1 MRRRMGVGGSSVERW
16 LEVPVDQVRPSPYQA
31 RRHFGSEALQ
41 ELSESIRENGLLQ
54 PVVVRPVGGAYEL
67 VAGERRWRA
76 ARMAGLERIPA
87 VVMEADDR
95 RAAVLSLV
103 ENLQRENLHFLEE
116 AEGYRELIEDFHL
129 RQSELAAR
137 IGKSPSTVANRLRL
151 LHLPEAVRREIFRR
165 RDVVSERHARA
176 LLRIEDEQLQMEVLE
191 KIVEADL
198 TVQETERWVEQLVA
212 ASGQR
217 PPTNP
222 GRRQVRVIKDIR
234 IFLNTFRQA
243 VNHLQA
249 AGVATRL
256 EEVDLGE
263 ELEVRVRISKRPVPV
278 AGKTVPDRA
287 VQNLP
292 GKAAR
297 RE

>member
-1 MRRRMGVGGSSVERW
+1 MRGVDSSTERW

-41 ELSESIRENGLLQ
+41 ELSESLRENGMLQ

-87 VVMEADDR
+87 LVVEADDQ

-116 AEGYRELIEDFHL
+116 AEGYRELIEDFHM
-129 RQSELAAR
+129 RQADLAAR
-137 IGKSPSTVANRLRL
+137 IGKSASSVANRLRL
-151 LHLPEAVRREIFRR
+151 LRLPEAVRREIFRR
-165 RDVVSERHARA
+165 RDLVSERHARA
-176 LLRIEDEQLQMEVLE
+176 LLRLEDEETQLEVLRRV
-191 KIVEADL
+191 VEEEL
-198 TVQETERWVEQLVA
+198 TVRETERLVEQVLA
-212 ASGQR
+212 TREDAPASGG
-217 PPTNP
+217 
-222 GRRQVRVIKDIR
+222 GRRQIRVIKDIR

-243 VNHLQA
+243 VSHLQA
-249 AGVATRL
+249 AGVATRM

-263 ELEVRVRISKRPVPV
+263 ELEVRVRISKRP
-278 AGKTVPDRA
+278 AGTQASWVTSS
-287 VQNLP
+287 QNAA
-292 GKAAR
+292 GRSAR
-297 RE
+297 RG

>member
-1 MRRRMGVGGSSVERW
+1 MRVGGPSAERW

-41 ELSESIRENGLLQ
+41 ELSESIRENGMLQ

-76 ARMAGLERIPA
+76 ARMAGLQRIPA
-87 VVMEADDR
+87 VVVEADDQ

-129 RQSELAAR
+129 RQADLAAQV
-137 IGKSPSTVANRLRL
+137 GKSASSVANRLRL
-151 LHLPEAVRREIFRR
+151 LRLPEAVRREIFRR

-176 LLRIEDEQLQMEVLE
+176 LLRLEDEQLQMEVLQRV
-191 KIVEADL
+191 VEEEL
-198 TVQETERWVEQLVA
+198 TVRETERLVGQLVDARAGQA
-212 ASGQR
+212 AAA
-217 PPTNP
+217 P
-222 GRRQVRVIKDIR
+222 GRRQIRVIKDIR

-243 VNHLQA
+243 VSHLQA
-249 AGVATRL
+249 AGVATRM

-263 ELEVRVRISKRPVPV
+263 ELEVRVRISKRPVASQASSSTSAQNA
-278 AGKTVPDRA
+278 AGRP
-287 VQNLP
+287 
-292 GKAAR
+292 AR
-297 RE
+297 RG